1 MAFQKTYTDQFGVTH
16 AEGYW
21 QLTNFVYDNYQQTA
35 DLTFS
40 CYATKTACEAKM
52 QSLTTKTFRLINE
65 QFALVDSLLQ
75 AGFKAQAYGFA
86 KTFPDANGVQFFA
99 DAQDV

>member
-1 MAFQKTYTDQFGVTH
+1 MALQKSFFDQFGVTH

-21 QLTNFVYDNYQQTA
+21 RLTNFVYDNYQQTA

-40 CYATKTACEAKM
+40 CYATKAACDAKM
-52 QSLTTKTFRLINE
+52 QPLAAKTFHLVNE

-75 AGFKAQAYGFA
+75 AGFKAQAYEFA
-86 KTFPDANGVQFFA
+86 KQQPDFA
-99 DAQDV
+99 DATDA